1 MMANER
7 IEAAQALAEVLARE
21 NEALQRLDFPAA
33 ATLLSM
39 KEAALLRLTQDGP
52 VEPVTDQTPD
62 VAALGARLTSLA
74 AENRQLL
81 EQAITVQT
89 RVLGIILRAAA
100 DSVPPVNYAANGQK
114 AAPRRSS
121 AMTLSAQA

>member
-1 MMANER
+1 MTANER
-7 IEAAQALAEVLARE
+7 IEAAQTLAEVLAQE
-21 NEALQRLDFPAA
+21 NEALLRLDFPAA
-33 ATLLSM
+33 ATLLSA

-52 VEPVTDQTPD
+52 VKSVTDRAPD
-62 VAALGARLTSLA
+62 VVALGARLTNLA

-100 DSVPPVNYAANGQK
+100 DSVPPVNYAPNGQK
-114 AAPRRSS
+114 APPRRSS